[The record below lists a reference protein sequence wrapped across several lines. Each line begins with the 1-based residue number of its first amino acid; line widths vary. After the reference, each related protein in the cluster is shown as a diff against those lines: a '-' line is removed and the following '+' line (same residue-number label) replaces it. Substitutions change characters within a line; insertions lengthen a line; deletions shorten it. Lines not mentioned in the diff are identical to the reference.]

1 MYARHLMV
9 AVDGTKESER
19 AVEFTVEHL
28 CRSGDLL
35 HLMHQ
40 RLRLAHRHLHEGCVE
55 LRAGGG
61 GVCVDILDVP
71 GRLTYG
77 AVEEA

>member
-1 MYARHLMV
+1 MV

-35 HLMHQ
+35 HLMHVSVDTPP
-40 RLRLAHRHLHEGCVE
+40 LPTSTTGAPNIIAGLEHR
-55 LRAGGG
+55 
-61 GVCVDILDVP
+61 
-71 GRLTYG
+71 
-77 AVEEA
+77 